1 MNSSKLSQA
10 EAVQSFNG
18 AYVTETCHDG
28 ICHQGLHISATAKAH
43 IKNNKGS
50 EKDSNLIKT

>member
-1 MNSSKLSQA
+1 MNSNKLSRA
-10 EAVQSFNG
+10 GAVRSFDG
-18 AYVTETCHDG
+18 ACVTETCHND

-50 EKDSNLIKT
+50 EKDLDLIE